1 MKSFIPISAIFFI
14 ILTGCMSE
22 QSVAKKHYVIDW
34 PESAALIPVDS
45 LYQIKGNC
53 EIETVRIPS
62 LYERNQ
68 IINRSDSHELTFYQ
82 YHQWAVRPSVS
93 ILELLTQ
100 YMEQK
105 NLFQNI
111 STRYSR
117 IIPDYRLTAEVLNLE
132 VVEKNKKQ
140 FSAHVHLVLGLVN
153 NENEEQILRHEA
165 DRLIPMTEKDL
176 NLFAMVVSNTFINEL
191 ETFSELLTQM
201 QVDPNGRIQ

>member
-14 ILTGCMSE
+14 MLTGCMSE

>member
-153 NENEEQILRHEA
+153 NENNQQILRHEA

>member
-1 MKSFIPISAIFFI
+1 MKSFVPIFAIFFI

-45 LYQIKGNC
+45 LHQIKGNC
-53 EIETVRIPS
+53 EIEAVRIPS

-93 ILELLTQ
+93 ILELMTQ
-100 YMEQK
+100 YMKQK
-105 NLFQNI
+105 NLFQSV

-117 IIPDYRLTAEVLNLE
+117 AIPDYRLTAEVLNLE
-132 VVEKNKKQ
+132 VVEKNKMQ

-153 NENEEQILRHEA
+153 NENDEQILRHEA
-165 DRLIPMTEKDL
+165 DRLIPMEEKDL
-176 NLFAMVVSNTFINEL
+176 NLFATVVSNTFINEL
-191 ETFSELLTQM
+191 ETFTELLTQM
-201 QVDPNGRIQ
+201 QVDPDGRIQ